1 MHGRPTKYLFPIF
14 TGTQESYVEP
24 AWTLSEIKKLCLSH
38 GIQGDDGK
46 LLNFSWHQ
54 LRHTKG
60 TSMAADGH
68 DVLSIMM
75 ELGHTSPDMAT
86 VYINNRLELKKKA
99 LQDKGNGRFFDIE
112 GKVDPK
118 IGDLL
123 VKKGQLKATRVCGG
137 ACSMPAQ
144 IGDWCQHA
152 NACYTCKYFRAD
164 SNDLD
169 FFKSEQKAI
178 IELSEQQKQEINDYK
193 ASGRT
198 RLAEIT
204 ERRQKRNKDV
214 ACKLGAI
221 VKVISKDKLFKGTEQ
236 KFKRESIEHE

>member
-1 MHGRPTKYLFPIF
+1 
-14 TGTQESYVEP
+14 
-24 AWTLSEIKKLCLSH
+24 
-38 GIQGDDGK
+38 
-46 LLNFSWHQ
+46 
-54 LRHTKG
+54 
-60 TSMAADGH
+60 MAADGH

-75 ELGHTSPDMAT
+75 ELGHASPDMAT
-86 VYINNRLELKKKA
+86 VYVNNRLELKKKA

-169 FFKSEQKAI
+169 FFKSEQQAV
-178 IELSEQQKQEINDYK
+178 IELSQQQKQEINDYK

-204 ERRQKRNKDV
+204 ERRHKRNKDV
-214 ACKLGAI
+214 ACKLGTI
-221 VKVISKDKLFKGTEQ
+221 VEVISKDNLYKGTEQ
-236 KFKRESIEHE
+236 KFQRESIEHE